1 MSEHPITPNDENI
14 ILPLEDKPKRTTPT
28 RLSREIWIIVH
39 TLLMMPLFCC
49 GAFIWT
55 AYGSNIIGTV
65 TEFFTHYRP
74 SQVVYVDY
82 SSCGSAEIQFKYYVR
97 WTADDIERIATYYQ
111 RIGNPHDVDL
121 RPVDESRTTGIICSS
136 YMHEERNRAALDAL
150 PDYGTL
156 IITYHDYWAG

>member
-1 MSEHPITPNDENI
+1 MDDENI